1 MNEETS
7 NKTEAKKTYSSPKL
21 LEYGCVAKLTQG
33 GASSTLSDSGSNMM
47 MP

>member
-1 MNEETS
+1 MDEKTN
-7 NKTEAKKTYSSPKL
+7 NKTEAKRTYSSPKL

-33 GASSTLSDSGSNMM
+33 GTSSALSDSGSNMM